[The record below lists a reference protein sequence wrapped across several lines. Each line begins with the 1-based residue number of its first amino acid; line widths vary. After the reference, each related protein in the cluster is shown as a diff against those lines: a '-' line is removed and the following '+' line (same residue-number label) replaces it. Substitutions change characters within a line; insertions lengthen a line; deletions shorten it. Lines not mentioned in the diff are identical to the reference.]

1 MALADIIAKLLELL
15 GLKKTESKNY
25 EAMEQK
31 LRATK
36 ATNVDRLEGLKEQ
49 IGVLERKVKVKKKE
63 YDAAAGDT
71 RRIIG
76 GEIERLFVE
85 LDRLQNRETILGG
98 NIDKVGLAIAKVS
111 EMRDAQAQG
120 LDEEMLDDI
129 AVELE
134 DIFAELKVT
143 DRAAT
148 GLEKTTYEARKE
160 EKVDIESRM
169 ADLESQTASVPQA
182 TETTETTES
191 AEAAESVEALSK
203 ATLDRLKN
211 LADEEG

>member
-182 TETTETTES
+182 TETTES